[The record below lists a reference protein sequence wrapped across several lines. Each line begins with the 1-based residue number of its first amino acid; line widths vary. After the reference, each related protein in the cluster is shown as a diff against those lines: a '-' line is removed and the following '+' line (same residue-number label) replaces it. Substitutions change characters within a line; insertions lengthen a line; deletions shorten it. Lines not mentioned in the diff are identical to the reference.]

1 MNDLAQSTAA
11 PIVTARGLRKRFGNA
26 EILHGLDFD
35 IPPGRIYGLVGHNG
49 AGKTT
54 TLNAILGLTSYEG
67 TVRVLGEDP
76 FEKRARLM
84 QNVAF
89 ISDVASLPRFL
100 RVRELFAL
108 LTNIHPNFSQEKA
121 RGFLDGTDVKMDA
134 RIKNLSKG
142 MIAQLHLAVVMAI
155 DARLL
160 VLDEPTLGL
169 DITYRKRFYRRLLED
184 YMTEER
190 TLLITTHQVDEIE
203 FMLSDIMFIREG
215 ELILHMQMET
225 VSTRYTQLI
234 VDPAHA
240 AQARALGPIYEETR
254 FGQTAMVF
262 DGVDRERLAILGT
275 VSTPTLSDLFVA
287 LMQRGEK

>member
-11 PIVTARGLRKRFGNA
+11 PIITARGLRKRFGNA

-121 RGFLDGTDVKMDA
+121 RGFLDGTDVKMEA
-134 RIKNLSKG
+134 RIRNLSKG

-203 FMLSDIMFIREG
+203 FMLSDIMFIRDG
-215 ELILHMQMET
+215 ALVLHMQMET

-234 VDPAHA
+234 ADPARLA
-240 AQARALGPIYEETR
+240 EAQAIGPIYQETR

-262 DGVDRERLAILGT
+262 DGVDRERLATLGA